1 MKKFG
6 VFLLAVVLVCSI
18 AFPAFADE
26 VIPMQQVTPKE
37 GVTEVYINDTNYQS
51 GDLSITTISNEPSV
65 EIANDN
71 PDLEIAQPLIQAAE
85 IPSDVKEVYLES
97 IEIEDGVYELRDPN
111 GTLVATMYDATEY
124 DATDEEI
131 AAFAAKKKTVY
142 SIDWDIAAGSWTHG
156 NEKISA
162 WPQVTI
168 SYDIDFA
175 RETPSYLGFY
185 NSENNT
191 VSWFS
196 QRATKGFYGST
207 DTSANY
213 SPCIAIKNDGTQANI
228 YTGTVTV
235 TS

>member
-1 MKKFG
+1 M
-6 VFLLAVVLVCSI
+6 
-18 AFPAFADE
+18 
-26 VIPMQQVTPKE
+26 
-37 GVTEVYINDTNYQS
+37 
-51 GDLSITTISNEPSV
+51 
-65 EIANDN
+65 
-71 PDLEIAQPLIQAAE
+71 
-85 IPSDVKEVYLES
+85 
-97 IEIEDGVYELRDPN
+97 
-111 GTLVATMYDATEY
+111 Y

-142 SIDWDIAAGSWTHG
+142 SIDWDIPAGSWTHG

-191 VSWFS
+191 VSWSS
-196 QRATKGFYGST
+196 QRATKGFYKSA

-213 SPCIAIKNDGTQANI
+213 LLCIAIKNDGTQANI

>member
-6 VFLLAVVLVCSI
+6 VFLLAIVLVCSI

-26 VIPMQQVTPKE
+26 VITMRQVTPEK
-37 GVTEVYINDTNYQS
+37 GVTEVYIDDTNFQS
-51 GDLSITTISNEPSV
+51 DDLSITMISNEAPV
-65 EIANDN
+65 EKANDSS
-71 PDLEIAQPLIQAAE
+71 DLEPAQPLTQAAE
-85 IPSDVKEVYLES
+85 IPADVREVYLES
-97 IEIEDGVYELRDPN
+97 IEIEEGVYELRDPD
-111 GTLVATMYDATEY
+111 GTLVATMY

-191 VSWFS
+191 VSWSS
-196 QRATKGFYGST
+196 QRATKGFYKSA

-213 SPCIAIKNDGTQANI
+213 LLCIAIKNDGTQANI